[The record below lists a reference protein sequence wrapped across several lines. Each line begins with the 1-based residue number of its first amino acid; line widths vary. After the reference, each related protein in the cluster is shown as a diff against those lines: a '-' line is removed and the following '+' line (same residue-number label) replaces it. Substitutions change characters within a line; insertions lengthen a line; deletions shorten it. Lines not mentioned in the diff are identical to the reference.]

1 MSTAS
6 NLTRRGPYATPG
18 AQLPGLQGLR
28 LADPQAQRAFE
39 ALREWVEVRLGS
51 RGDAFE
57 KAVTRREFEQLL
69 ADVFDKTKALGDFNG
84 DAATLRGVPLD
95 ALPSTVTL
103 GAFIPLK
110 TGALY
115 YGTQAGWKQVT
126 LT

>member
-1 MSTAS
+1 MSGAS
-6 NLTRRGPYATPG
+6 NLTRRGPNATPG
-18 AQLPGLQGLR
+18 AQLPGLQGMR
-28 LADPQAQRAFE
+28 LADPQAQKAFE

-51 RGDAFE
+51 RGDKYE

-69 ADVFDKTKALGDFNG
+69 ADVFSKVKVLDDFNG

-95 ALPSTVTL
+95 ALPTTVTL

-110 TGALY
+110 TGDLY
-115 YGTQAGWKQVT
+115 YGTAAGWKQLT